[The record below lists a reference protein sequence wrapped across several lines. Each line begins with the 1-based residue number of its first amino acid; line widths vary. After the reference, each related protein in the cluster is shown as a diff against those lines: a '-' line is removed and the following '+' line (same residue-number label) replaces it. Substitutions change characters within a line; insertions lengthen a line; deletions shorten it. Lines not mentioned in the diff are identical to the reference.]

1 MKSIRQEAV
10 CTLPF
15 MTALLTIA
23 KMWKQPKYLSM
34 HEWIK
39 NVLYKPRNIIQ
50 PLKWINPA
58 TCDTSMNSENIML
71 SEVSQAQKDKY
82 FMA

>member
-50 PLKWINPA
+50 PLK
-58 TCDTSMNSENIML
+58 
-71 SEVSQAQKDKY
+71 
-82 FMA
+82 